1 MQNNNWEIIKQKKT
15 QQLDKELA
23 FFTHK
28 LDIIRSNRISLEVI
42 RGLLISYQGEK
53 KSIKSVSNLK
63 ITPSHELVVRGFEP
77 KLTPLITKVI
87 LDNQL
92 GYKLE
97 RTTKEESYLTL
108 SPMTKEIKERLIKS
122 VKAIT
127 EESKVSFRRIR
138 QEFRDLVKKDQ
149 NISQDQKRNH
159 ELQIDKIIKDYQ
171 DKIITSE
178 EKKIQELSS

>member
-1 MQNNNWEIIKQKKT
+1 M
-15 QQLDKELA
+15 A
-23 FFTHK
+23 FFIHK

-42 RGLLISYQGEK
+42 RGLLIDYHGEK
-53 KSIKSVSNLK
+53 KPIKSVANLK
-63 ITPSHELVVRGFEP
+63 ITPNHELVVRAFET
-77 KLTPLITKVI
+77 KNNPLIIKTI

-97 RTTKEESYLTL
+97 RTTKEESYLVL
-108 SPMTKEIKERLIKS
+108 SPMTKEIKERLIKN
-122 VKAIT
+122 VKVIT
-127 EESKVSFRRIR
+127 EESKASFRRIR

-149 NISQDQKRNH
+149 DISQDQKRNY

-171 DKIITSE
+171 DKIISSE